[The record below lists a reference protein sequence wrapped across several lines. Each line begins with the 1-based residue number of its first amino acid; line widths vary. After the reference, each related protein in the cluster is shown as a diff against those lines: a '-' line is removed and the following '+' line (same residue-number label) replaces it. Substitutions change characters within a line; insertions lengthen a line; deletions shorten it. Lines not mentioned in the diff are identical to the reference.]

1 MHSFTRI
8 LNFVLMT
15 APELKPLRDQIKTAL
30 HKSATSNASSPS
42 SSPSSCAGASSA
54 IRKDKHKAKEPALKR
69 RESSPQVDSSMDDPS
84 TAVFDVLYHCWCCS
98 TLSAFSLCL
107 LSREYFLAS
116 AIISRAGGRHLS
128 AGFLTQGEK
137 LLELLETPVF
147 LQVRLD
153 LLQCCNASLHSR
165 QLLKALYGLLMLLP
179 TSTSFSRMSA
189 RLRTVGTSGISSDSA
204 GMRNGSKMSDLDNYT
219 AISPERMSVFLSTY
233 DQVQES
239 MGFMAVV

>member
-1 MHSFTRI
+1 
-8 LNFVLMT
+8 MT
-15 APELKPLRDQIKTAL
+15 APELKPLRDHIKTAL
-30 HKSATSNASSPS
+30 HKSATSSVSSLSSSPPPS
-42 SSPSSCAGASSA
+42 SSPDATTAVCT
-54 IRKDKHKAKEPALKR
+54 DKQRAKELAQKQQALSSKV
-69 RESSPQVDSSMDDPS
+69 ESPSDDKS
-84 TAVFDVLYHCWCCS
+84 AAVFDVLYHCWCCS
-98 TLSAFSLCL
+98 TLSAVSLCL

-128 AGFLTQGEK
+128 AGFLAQGEK

-165 QLLKALYGLLMLLP
+165 QLLKAMYGLLMLLP
-179 TSTSFSRMSA
+179 TSPSFSRMSA
-189 RLRTVGTSGISSDSA
+189 RLRTVGTSGISSDST
-204 GMRNGSKMSDLDNYT
+204 GMRTGGKKSDLDTYT

-233 DQVQES
+233 DKVQES